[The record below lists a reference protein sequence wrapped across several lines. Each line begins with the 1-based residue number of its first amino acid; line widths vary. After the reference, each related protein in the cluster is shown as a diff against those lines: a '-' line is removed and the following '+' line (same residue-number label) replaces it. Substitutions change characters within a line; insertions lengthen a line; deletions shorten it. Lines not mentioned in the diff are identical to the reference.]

1 MRARHPV
8 FVHASVDLSVED
20 ARAFMD
26 ELRAVTGSR
35 AEELKSTVVMQPA
48 HRAQL
53 LDLLV
58 ALHGRGNINL
68 VDKSYFVCAKLIAL
82 LVEEQANT
90 RGVDLAGSGLAR
102 QYASTLHDIAPV
114 ELGAELWRD
123 VLTTYNDFIRSYL
136 RARSVAPTS
145 EAFFAALE
153 QAREKASSPPL
164 VMLLEAIW
172 EARHFAAE
180 YDGPRAHKM
189 REMDPMAST
198 LNSVSMAWRLRLG
211 DVPME
216 FLADQYSTLTED
228 MCDLIVRAAQA
239 ELTIADVAL
248 PRANLQAI
256 RLVDSR
262 VDPRVQVADILG
274 GVGREIARLAEAGTF
289 DDDLQKVTSE
299 MLDLNGMWSA
309 GSPLD
314 VLYERR
320 PPRYIQA
327 YFDTLI

>member
-20 ARAFMD
+20 AQGFMD

-35 AEELKSTVVMQPA
+35 AEELKSTMVMQPA
-48 HRAQL
+48 HRAPL

-58 ALHGRGNINL
+58 ALNGRGNINL

-145 EAFFAALE
+145 DAFFAALG
-153 QAREKASSPPL
+153 QAREKADSQPL
-164 VMLLEAIW
+164 AMLLEAIW
-172 EARHFAAE
+172 
-180 YDGPRAHKM
+180 GPGISR
-189 REMDPMAST
+189 RST
-198 LNSVSMAWRLRLG
+198 TG
-211 DVPME
+211 P
-216 FLADQYSTLTED
+216 
-228 MCDLIVRAAQA
+228 
-239 ELTIADVAL
+239 ELTKCVRWTPWPAPLTA
-248 PRANLQAI
+248 
-256 RLVDSR
+256 SR
-262 VDPRVQVADILG
+262 WRGASDW
-274 GVGREIARLAEAGTF
+274 
-289 DDDLQKVTSE
+289 VTYR
-299 MLDLNGMWSA
+299 WSS
-309 GSPLD
+309 SPTVTPL
-314 VLYERR
+314 
-320 PPRYIQA
+320 
-327 YFDTLI
+327 